1 MPLRLEALQR
11 LSRLQIRAISPK
23 FLPLMQVA
31 SISQREK
38 KRKAKLDPYK
48 WAQAQQRK
56 NANLERRQELEKQRS
71 EEWGHSAWGKTTPF
85 LESLDS
91 AGQEKFTPIRKG
103 PMDEIL
109 EKARP
114 LPTTPGLRNHFLT
127 DAEVN
132 EAIQHAQI
140 LTRRIE
146 PLVTVQKMGGNDSKG
161 AGSSNMD
168 KDLEQ
173 HLKAKIVIDRI
184 TALDHGTS
192 RDRYRAN
199 VTRIINE
206 FGRHK
211 TDKFLKPKPKGI
223 LSNPRVE
230 KPKRAGPDTGSS
242 EVQIALL
249 TAKIRNLSKALDI
262 NRGYRDKANKRN
274 LRLLV
279 HRRQKLLQYM
289 QRSERGSE
297 RWTHMLEKLGLTPA
311 TWMGEITV

>member
-1 MPLRLEALQR
+1 MPPRLEVLQR
-11 LSRLQIRAISPK
+11 LSRLQIQTTCPK
-23 FLPLMQVA
+23 LLPLMQVA
-31 SISQREK
+31 NISQREK

-56 NANLERRQELEKQRS
+56 NANLERRHQLEKQRS
-71 EEWGHSAWGKTTPF
+71 DEWGHPAWGKTTPF

-91 AGQEKFTPIRKG
+91 AGQEKSTPVRKG

-109 EKARP
+109 EENLP

-127 DAEVN
+127 DNEV
-132 EAIQHAQI
+132 EKAIQYAKI
-140 LTRRIE
+140 LTKPTE
-146 PLVTVQKMGGNDSKG
+146 PLVPVQMVTSTEGDDSEDR
-161 AGSSNMD
+161 D
-168 KDLEQ
+168 KFLEER
-173 HLKAKIVIDRI
+173 HRKAKIAIDRI
-184 TALDHGTS
+184 TSLDHGTAS
-192 RDRYRAN
+192 DRYHAN

-211 TDKFLKPKPKGI
+211 TDKFLKQKPKGI
-223 LSNPRVE
+223 LSSHPVK
-230 KPKRAGPDTGSS
+230 KPKRSGPDTGSS

-249 TAKIRNLSKALDI
+249 TAKIRNLGKVLSI
-262 NRGYRDKANKRN
+262 NRGYKDKANKRN

-311 TWMGEITV
+311 NWMGEITV